1 MVLFVRMDTGL
12 GAETSSSWERLVLS
26 TQHNITTHHA
36 YALVRGH
43 LGLLQS
49 LTQGTNVQIESSTV
63 PIHANIWKSIK
74 SRVLQRTTCYCLVNE
89 NLNIIQRNVCYH
101 WSQYLFSPH
110 FLSRNIKLIHKTVIS
125 PIFKVSHREEDKEDH
140 KESMWM
146 YDRRRAV

>member
-74 SRVLQRTTCYCLVNE
+74 SRVLQRTTCYCLVNK
-89 NLNIIQRNVCYH
+89 NLNIIHRNVCYH

-110 FLSRNIKLIHKTVIS
+110 FLSRNIKLIHKTLIS
-125 PIFKVSHREEDKEDH
+125 PIFKVSHIQ
-140 KESMWM
+140 
-146 YDRRRAV
+146 RRTQRGS